1 MGTPDEARE
10 FCGSRAPGV
19 LCLSDPEQHAFR
31 AYNIGQASGSSLFVP
46 GVMVAGFQA
55 ALEGHLPG
63 TPVGDPMQ
71 MPATFV
77 IAQGGSVR
85 LAYYSRTVA
94 DHPATQVLLDALP

>member
-10 FCGSRAPGV
+10 FCGARAPGL

-31 AYNIGQASGSSLFVP
+31 AYGIGQASGSSLLMPSVL
-46 GVMVAGFQA
+46 VAGFQA
-55 ALEGHLPG
+55 ALEGQLPG

-94 DHPATQVLLDALP
+94 DHPANQLLLNVLL